1 MASVAS
7 TRPAVA
13 ALPGRPTSRALRAA
27 RRLGAVGSRP
37 ALRLAATQADRGLP
51 RPEEDAPELGSSS
64 GALSQ
69 WDLDWVDAQDE
80 AAEAAAAAAK
90 AEAGKWRPR
99 SKSAPAPAA
108 PAAAPAAAAA
118 LDSEAE
124 AASGQE
130 GYYEDWA
137 ELGDNW
143 LEEDEEGEGGEG
155 GAGRTRKRGL
165 PVQVRC
171 FDRATIYVKA
181 GNGGNGCVA
190 FRREKFVPKG
200 GPWGGNGGKGGH
212 VWAVV
217 DESLNSLQTF
227 RGGVHFRAKNGL
239 PGTSNNSTGA
249 CGADLE
255 VKVPPGTIVRARDAE
270 EGDPPV
276 AELLHAGD
284 KVLLVAGGRGG
295 RGNSSFKSN
304 MNNCPVIGE
313 SGEDG
318 SDSWLNL
325 ELKLVA
331 DVGIVGIPSAGK
343 STLLSVVSAAK
354 PKIADYPFTTL
365 VPNLGVCELDF
376 QTTVFADVP
385 GLLEGAHLGRGLGL
399 EFLRH
404 TERCRAIVHVID
416 GSSPDPIGDYKAIR
430 LELRL
435 FNPKVAEKPEIIAY
449 NKMDIPDS
457 SDYFDIVQEFLI
469 AEGIP
474 EDAIFPI
481 SAVTGKGVTELV
493 RATRRMLQALGEAEL
508 EYSTDAL
515 NIREVPKKD
524 MTARMDDF
532 DIEEDHQYGRCYFVK
547 GQAIERFAQM
557 TNFDYF
563 EGARRFQQVLKRV
576 GVFKALRKRGIQ
588 EGDTVVIGGME
599 TLWSDDQS
607 DQALFKAWKQ
617 MREDSGQG
625 EIGAARWPR
634 ARLNL

>member
-1 MASVAS
+1 MVVNAPTTVQRIRLGCGRIAAVP
-7 TRPAVA
+7 TR
-13 ALPGRPTSRALRAA
+13 RRAA
-27 RRLGAVGSRP
+27 RLGPINTRRLWQILAVQ
-37 ALRLAATQADRGLP
+37 TERGQP
-51 RPEEDAPELGSSS
+51 SPEEEAPEPGGSEDE
-64 GALSQ
+64 GGRLSQ
-69 WDLDWVDAQDE
+69 WDLDWVDAQE
-80 AAEAAAAAAK
+80 EEAAAAEEARL
-90 AEAGKWRPR
+90 AEAGKWRR
-99 SKSAPAPAA
+99 RKERPAPV
-108 PAAAPAAAAA
+108 AAAAA
-118 LDSEAE
+118 TTPSVT
-124 AASGQE
+124 QE
-130 GYYEDWA
+130 PS
-137 ELGDNW
+137 
-143 LEEDEEGEGGEG
+143 EEDYAAWEEMDDDWENDESDDDNKP
-155 GAGRTRKRGL
+155 RKKGL
-165 PVQVRC
+165 PAEVRC
-171 FDRATIYVKA
+171 FDRATIYAKA

-200 GPWGGNGGKGGH
+200 GPWGGNGGRGGH

-239 PGTSNNSTGA
+239 PGSSNNSTGA
-249 CGADLE
+249 CGVDLE
-255 VKVPPGTIVRARDAE
+255 VKVPPGTIIRARDAE

-276 AELLHAGD
+276 AELLHPGD
-284 KVLLVAGGRGG
+284 KVLLEAGGRGG

-313 SGEDG
+313 TGEDG
-318 SDSWLNL
+318 GESWLNL

-331 DVGIVGIPSAGK
+331 DIGIVGIPSAGK
-343 STLLSVVSAAK
+343 STLLSVVSSAK

-365 VPNLGVCELDF
+365 VPNLGVCEQDF
-376 QTTVFADVP
+376 KTTVFADVP

-435 FNPKVAEKPEIIAY
+435 FNPEVAKKPEIIAY

-457 SDYFDIVQEFLI
+457 SDYFDIVQDFLI

-474 EDAIFPI
+474 RDVIFPI

-493 RATRRMLQALGEAEL
+493 RATQRMLEELGEKPL

-524 MTARMDDF
+524 MSARMDDF

-576 GVFKALRKRGIQ
+576 GIFKALKKRGIK
-588 EGDTVVIGGME
+588 EGDTVVIGQME

-607 DQALFKAWKQ
+607 DRALFKAWKE
-617 MREDSGQG
+617 MREGQG